1 MFHFKRKKKRRI
13 IDDDDL
19 LLPSY
24 YNPYYSSYTYYS
36 SPFNKADYLKD
47 ALTQTDNFKDATT
60 QKDYQIQNHDLFP
73 DMYDIIDAHADLIKT
88 DKKNKDDAIIQTIQ
102 YMFKKNQTPYSS
114 IASSK
119 KDSSSSDSNDSNG
132 NRQAPNEQLLKDLAT
147 VARIGGKALY
157 YTGKGIYQ
165 GVKTGI
171 DIYDWLNE
179 EEDEEVKPPI
189 NEEVF
194 NRTQRIV
201 RRGASRSRSPE
212 ITRRER
218 SRSRDDEEPSG
229 SNDAMRLIQRGTSRS
244 RDSTPPKRKQS

>member
-1 MFHFKRKKKRRI
+1 MFHARYKKKRI
-13 IDDDDL
+13 VKDDDDL
-19 LLPSY
+19 LLPHY
-24 YNPYYSSYTYYS
+24 YNPYHSGYYR
-36 SPFNKADYLKD
+36 SPFKSSNYYFRD
-47 ALTQTDNFKDATT
+47 AST

-88 DKKNKDDAIIQTIQ
+88 NRENKGDAILQTIQ
-102 YMFKKNQTPYSS
+102 YILKKNQTPYSS

-119 KDSSSSDSNDSNG
+119 KSSSSSSSDDSKPSPK
-132 NRQAPNEQLLKDLAT
+132 QQLLNDLAT

-157 YTGKGIYQ
+157 YGGKGVYRGIKA
-165 GVKTGI
+165 GVDT
-171 DIYDWLNE
+171 YNWLNE

-189 NEEVF
+189 DEEVF

-229 SNDAMRLIQRGTSRS
+229 SNDAMRIIRRGASRS
-244 RDSTPPKRKQS
+244 RDSTPPKRK